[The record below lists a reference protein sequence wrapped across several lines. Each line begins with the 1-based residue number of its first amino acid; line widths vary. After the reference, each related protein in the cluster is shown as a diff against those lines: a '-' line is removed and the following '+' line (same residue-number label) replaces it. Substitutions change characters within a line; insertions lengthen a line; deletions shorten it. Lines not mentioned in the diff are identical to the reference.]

1 MSTYVNF
8 VSSAEDNATGLRE
21 EKIFDDKFLN
31 FDKREGPNKVRGGWK
46 IFEKLT
52 NGGARLFGT

>member
-8 VSSAEDNATGLRE
+8 VSSAEKNATSLWE

-31 FDKREGPNKVRGGWK
+31 FNKRGGPNKVRGGQK
-46 IFEKLT
+46 KFEILER
-52 NGGARLFGT
+52 GGRTQE